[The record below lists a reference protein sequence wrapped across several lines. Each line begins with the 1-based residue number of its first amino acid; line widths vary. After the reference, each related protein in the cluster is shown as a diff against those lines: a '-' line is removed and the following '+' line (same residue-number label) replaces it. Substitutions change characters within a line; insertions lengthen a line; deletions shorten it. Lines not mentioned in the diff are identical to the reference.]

1 MDVIGVPFYLPFVFL
16 SDFLFVLLITPW
28 LVIISNEIV
37 NTQILSE

>member
-1 MDVIGVPFYLPFVFL
+1 MDVIRVPFYLSFVFL